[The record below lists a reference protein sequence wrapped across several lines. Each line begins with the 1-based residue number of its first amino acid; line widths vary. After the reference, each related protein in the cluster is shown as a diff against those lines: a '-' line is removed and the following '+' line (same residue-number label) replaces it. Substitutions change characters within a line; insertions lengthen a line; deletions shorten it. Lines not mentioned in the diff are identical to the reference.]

1 MPRRVLALLTL
12 IVLAVHAWVLQGL
25 PLGGGQERGAPVRMA
40 FHTRTLPPTPTPA
53 PAPETPAE
61 ATAAPA
67 PPAAPAKP
75 RPRPAPPRKPA
86 APKAP
91 APQPSPE
98 PPQAAE
104 APKAAT
110 EATAAD
116 TPPTTPTT
124 VASANMPVP
133 EGADT
138 EAPESTAAAA
148 APLATASSSVSS
160 AASAPQPAPAAPLAV
175 AASAPADPAQDSS
188 AGVDIRPPGAGSN
201 TASTTPPPA
210 RLPDPVRLEFE
221 VNGQAK
227 KFNYRASA
235 ELLWRHDGSR
245 YEARQEIKAFLIGAR
260 SQTSTGQVTASG
272 LQPERFG
279 DKARS
284 EQAAHFNFGQGRV
297 TFSANTPQAA
307 IGAGAQD
314 RLSVFIQL
322 GALLA
327 AAPERYP
334 DGTQITLT
342 TVGARYADRW
352 TFTVEGTEMLD
363 LPRGATPAL
372 KLQRLPRKEYDQKA
386 ELWLAPSL
394 GFLPARIR
402 ITQSNGD
409 FADLRLSAHS
419 PP

>member
-1 MPRRVLALLTL
+1 MPRRVLVLLTL
-12 IVLAVHAWVLQGL
+12 LVLAVHAWVLVGL
-25 PLGGGQERGAPVRMA
+25 PLGGGQDRGAPVRMA
-40 FHTRTLPPTPTPA
+40 FHTRTVAPPPPPEPPA
-53 PAPETPAE
+53 APPPAE
-61 ATAAPA
+61 AAPATA
-67 PPAAPAKP
+67 PPAAAAKP
-75 RPRPAPPRKPA
+75 RPRPAPVRKPA
-86 APKAP
+86 AAPPEAPPPTP
-91 APQPSPE
+91 APTA
-98 PPQAAE
+98 QAAE
-104 APKAAT
+104 PPPGGDGPAPAASPAETTAMAPAADATAEAAT
-110 EATAAD
+110 AEAA
-116 TPPTTPTT
+116 TPPAPT
-124 VASANMPVP
+124 ASAP
-133 EGADT
+133 T
-138 EAPESTAAAA
+138 APPTA
-148 APLATASSSVSS
+148 
-160 AASAPQPAPAAPLAV
+160 AASAPTD
-175 AASAPADPAQDSS
+175 SAQDSS
-188 AGVDIRPPGAGSN
+188 AGVDIRPPGAGAN

-221 VNGQAK
+221 VSGQAK

-235 ELLWRHDGSR
+235 ELLWRHDGAR

-334 DGTQITLT
+334 DGTRITLT

-409 FADLRLSAHS
+409 FADLRLSAS
-419 PP
+419 TPP

>member
-1 MPRRVLALLTL
+1 MPRRVLVLLTL
-12 IVLAVHAWVLQGL
+12 LVLAVHAWVLVGL
-25 PLGGGQERGAPVRMA
+25 PLGGGQDRGAPVRMA
-40 FHTRTLPPTPTPA
+40 FHTRTVAPPPPPEPPAAPPPAEAAPA
-53 PAPETPAE
+53 PAPT
-61 ATAAPA
+61 
-67 PPAAPAKP
+67 PPAAAAQP
-75 RPRPAPPRKPA
+75 RPRPAPVRKPA
-86 APKAP
+86 PPAHAPSMPVAQEAP
-91 APQPSPE
+91 PM
-98 PPQAAE
+98 PPGEASATAE
-104 APKAAT
+104 AP
-110 EATAAD
+110 AAD
-116 TPPTTPTT
+116 TTAM
-124 VASANMPVP
+124 ASAGTAVP
-133 EGADT
+133 EDAASET
-138 EAPESTAAAA
+138 ATAPEQAASAASSPASAAAASPTAAA
-148 APLATASSSVSS
+148 SSPTDS
-160 AASAPQPAPAAPLAV
+160 
-175 AASAPADPAQDSS
+175 AQDSS
-188 AGVDIRPPGAGSN
+188 AGVDIRPPGAGAN

-221 VNGQAK
+221 VSGQAK

-235 ELLWRHDGSR
+235 ELLWRHDGAR

-284 EQAAHFNFGQGRV
+284 EQAAHFNFGQRRV

-307 IGAGAQD
+307 IDAGAQD

-409 FADLRLSAHS
+409 FADLRLSANA

>member
-12 IVLAVHAWVLQGL
+12 VVLAVHAWVLQGL

-40 FHTRTLPPTPTPA
+40 FHTRTLPPPPTPV
-53 PAPETPAE
+53 PAPEAPAG
-61 ATAAPA
+61 AAAAPA
-67 PPAAPAKP
+67 QPQAAAAKPKP
-75 RPRPAPPRKPA
+75 RPVPVRKPA
-86 APKAP
+86 APKTQTPPQTPEPSPAADDTAP
-91 APQPSPE
+91 ADTSQTAPTAMAQAGTPGPEGTDSGSP
-98 PPQAAE
+98 
-104 APKAAT
+104 
-110 EATAAD
+110 D
-116 TPPTTPTT
+116 TPI
-124 VASANMPVP
+124 
-133 EGADT
+133 
-138 EAPESTAAAA
+138 AAA
-148 APLATASSSVSS
+148 APPAVAAS
-160 AASAPQPAPAAPLAV
+160 AASAPQEAPAAPLAS
-175 AASAPADPAQDSS
+175 ASAPADPAQDSS

-201 TASTTPPPA
+201 TASATPPPA

-235 ELLWRHDGSR
+235 KLLWRHNGTR

-409 FADLRLSAHS
+409 FADLRLSANS

>member
-1 MPRRVLALLTL
+1 MPRRVLVLLTL
-12 IVLAVHAWVLQGL
+12 LVLAVHAWVLVGL
-25 PLGGGQERGAPVRMA
+25 PLGGGQDRGAPVRMA
-40 FHTRTLPPTPTPA
+40 FHTRTVAPPPPPEPPAAPPPADAA
-53 PAPETPAE
+53 PAT
-61 ATAAPA
+61 A
-67 PPAAPAKP
+67 PPAAAAKP
-75 RPRPAPPRKPA
+75 RPRPAPVRKPA
-86 APKAP
+86 AAPPEAPPPTP
-91 APQPSPE
+91 APTA
-98 PPQAAE
+98 QAAE
-104 APKAAT
+104 PPPGGDGPAPAASPE
-110 EATAAD
+110 EATAMAPAAD
-116 TPPTTPTT
+116 ATAEGATPPAPT
-124 VASANMPVP
+124 ASAP
-133 EGADT
+133 T
-138 EAPESTAAAA
+138 APPTA
-148 APLATASSSVSS
+148 
-160 AASAPQPAPAAPLAV
+160 AASAPTD
-175 AASAPADPAQDSS
+175 SAQDSS
-188 AGVDIRPPGAGSN
+188 AGVDIRPPGAGTN

-221 VNGQAK
+221 VSGQAK

-235 ELLWRHDGSR
+235 ELLWRHDGAR

-279 DKARS
+279 DRARS

-409 FADLRLSAHS
+409 FADLRLSANA

>member
-1 MPRRVLALLTL
+1 MPRRVLVLLTL
-12 IVLAVHAWVLQGL
+12 LVLAVHAWVLVGL
-25 PLGGGQERGAPVRMA
+25 PLGGGQDRGAPVRMA
-40 FHTRTLPPTPTPA
+40 FHTRTVAPPPPPEPPAAPPPAEAAPA
-53 PAPETPAE
+53 PAPPLR
-61 ATAAPA
+61 
-67 PPAAPAKP
+67 PAAAAKP
-75 RPRPAPPRKPA
+75 RPRPAPARQPAAAPPA
-86 APKAP
+86 AP
-91 APQPSPE
+91 E
-98 PPQAAE
+98 PTAQAAE
-104 APKAAT
+104 PPPGGDGPAPAASPAETTAMAPAADATAEAAT
-110 EATAAD
+110 AEAA
-116 TPPTTPTT
+116 TPPAPT
-124 VASANMPVP
+124 ASAP
-133 EGADT
+133 T
-138 EAPESTAAAA
+138 APPTA
-148 APLATASSSVSS
+148 
-160 AASAPQPAPAAPLAV
+160 AASAPTD
-175 AASAPADPAQDSS
+175 SAQDSS
-188 AGVDIRPPGAGSN
+188 AGVDIRPPGAGAN

-221 VNGQAK
+221 VSGQAK

-235 ELLWRHDGSR
+235 ELLWRHDGAR

-409 FADLRLSAHS
+409 FADLRLSANA

>member
-1 MPRRVLALLTL
+1 MPRRALVLLTL
-12 IVLAVHAWVLQGL
+12 LVLAVHAWVIAGL
-25 PLGGGQERGAPVRMA
+25 PLGGGQDRGAPVRMA
-40 FHTRTLPPTPTPA
+40 FHTRTVAPPPAPEAPATPPPAEAAPA
-53 PAPETPAE
+53 PAPT
-61 ATAAPA
+61 
-67 PPAAPAKP
+67 PPAAATKP
-75 RPRPAPPRKPA
+75 RPRPAPVRKPA
-86 APKAP
+86 TPAP
-91 APQPSPE
+91 APSMPVAQ
-98 PPQAAE
+98 E
-104 APKAAT
+104 APPMPPGDALAT
-110 EATAAD
+110 AETPAAD
-116 TPPTTPTT
+116 TTAM
-124 VASANMPVP
+124 ASAANAVP
-133 EGADT
+133 EGAASET
-138 EAPESTAAAA
+138 ATAPEQAAAA
-148 APLATASSSVSS
+148 ASSPAS
-160 AASAPQPAPAAPLAV
+160 AA
-175 AASAPADPAQDSS
+175 AASPTAAASFPADSPQDSS
-188 AGVDIRPPGAGSN
+188 AGVDIRPPGAGAN

-235 ELLWRHDGSR
+235 ELLWRHDGAR

-409 FADLRLSAHS
+409 FADLRLSANA

>member
-12 IVLAVHAWVLQGL
+12 VVLAVHAWVLQGL
-25 PLGGGQERGAPVRMA
+25 PLGGGRERGAPVRMA
-40 FHTRTLPPTPTPA
+40 FHTRTLPPPPTPV
-53 PAPETPAE
+53 PAPEAPAD
-61 ATAAPA
+61 AAAAPA
-67 PPAAPAKP
+67 QPPAAAAKPKP
-75 RPRPAPPRKPA
+75 RPVPARKPA
-86 APKAP
+86 APKTQTPPQTPEPSPAADDTAP
-91 APQPSPE
+91 ADTSQTAPTAMA
-98 PPQAAE
+98 QAATPGPE
-104 APKAAT
+104 GTDSGSP
-110 EATAAD
+110 D
-116 TPPTTPTT
+116 TPI
-124 VASANMPVP
+124 
-133 EGADT
+133 
-138 EAPESTAAAA
+138 AAA
-148 APLATASSSVSS
+148 APPAVAAS
-160 AASAPQPAPAAPLAV
+160 AASAPQEAPAAPLAS
-175 AASAPADPAQDSS
+175 ASASADPAQDSS

-235 ELLWRHDGSR
+235 ELLWRHDDTR

-409 FADLRLSAHS
+409 FADLRLSANS